1 MKKRYPSLTPTQR
14 KFTLWGCSLKDC
26 TRCAVQVRCTW
37 LRHESSANR
46 NCSQPRPTPWGA
58 SDGGSAAD
66 CLRAAALLC
75 SPPKKQKAT
84 DQRRRLSDKFN
95 NIIWGAVNQLAE
107 LFKCQHRDVLSLFQ
121 RIQGLIVKPILQQI
135 ILRNTFFLQRLPQRL
150 VTDDCPH
157 PTFLRAYYMESDEK
171 QILCISP
178 QYDKLPSR
186 RDAQ

>member
-75 SPPKKQKAT
+75 SPPKEQKAT